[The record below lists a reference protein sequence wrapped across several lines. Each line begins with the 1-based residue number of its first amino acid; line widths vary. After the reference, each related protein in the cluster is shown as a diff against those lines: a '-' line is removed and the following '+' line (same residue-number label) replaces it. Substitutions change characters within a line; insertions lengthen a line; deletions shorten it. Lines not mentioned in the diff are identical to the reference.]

1 MEDNETIEKTLP
13 AVPQTALMMYM
24 SAAAAYAGSF
34 FIGLN
39 TELGKQCLQKMK
51 SFDQHFLFDIVAV
64 Q

>member
-1 MEDNETIEKTLP
+1 
-13 AVPQTALMMYM
+13 MMYM

-64 Q
+64 QQHRVDFILVD